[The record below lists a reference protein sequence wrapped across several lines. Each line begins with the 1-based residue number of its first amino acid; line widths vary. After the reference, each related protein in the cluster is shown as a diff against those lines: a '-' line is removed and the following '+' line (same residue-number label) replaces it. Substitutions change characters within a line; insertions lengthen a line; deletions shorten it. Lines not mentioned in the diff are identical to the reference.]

1 MHPAAV
7 TDFSQ
12 FAGLRAEARSQTPEA
27 LSKTAKQFEALML
40 QQMLKSMRAASGGE
54 DVMGS
59 QQTSFYQDMFDQQL
73 ASSLAAGKG
82 IGIADVLVKQLRMS
96 ESLSDPVNI
105 ASGSLPPGERGSG
118 EGLSRDQAAAL
129 SLSASLTRA
138 YGATSHPQGLPAVAE
153 GRGRTEAL
161 SPPPPPHEARDLVPP
176 GGAGQARDFRPKS
189 PQEFIEALLPHA
201 EKAAK
206 ELGIPARVLV
216 AQAALETGWGR
227 HQIRNAD
234 GSSSY
239 NLFGIKANAGWS
251 GDRVTTQTNEFE
263 GGRFE
268 KQSAQFRAYG
278 SIAEAFDDYAHFL
291 KSNPRYGDALRHQ
304 GSAHQ
309 FVSGLQKAGYA
320 TDPGYASKI
329 LRIAEGNRM
338 QLAMASLAGNG
349 RVTA

>member
-1 MHPAAV
+1 MRPAAV

-96 ESLSDPVNI
+96 Q
-105 ASGSLPPGERGSG
+105 
-118 EGLSRDQAAAL
+118 GLSSPLPRDAGEAAAVSTGGSVRSDHPL
-129 SLSASLTRA
+129 SL
-138 YGATSHPQGLPAVAE
+138 
-153 GRGRTEAL
+153 AL
-161 SPPPPPHEARDLVPP
+161 SPALQGRGDEKSAAIPSA
-176 GGAGQARDFRPKS
+176 AKDFRPKS

-201 EKAAK
+201 KKAAK

-268 KQSAQFRAYG
+268 KQSAQFRA
-278 SIAEAFDDYAHFL
+278 
-291 KSNPRYGDALRHQ
+291 
-304 GSAHQ
+304 
-309 FVSGLQKAGYA
+309 
-320 TDPGYASKI
+320 
-329 LRIAEGNRM
+329 
-338 QLAMASLAGNG
+338 
-349 RVTA
+349 

>member
-1 MHPAAV
+1 MRPAAV

-12 FAGLRAEARSQTPEA
+12 FTGLRAEARGQSPEA
-27 LSKTAKQFEALML
+27 LGKTAKQFEALML

-82 IGIADVLVKQLRMS
+82 IGIAEVLVKQLRMS
-96 ESLSDPVNI
+96 EGLSSP
-105 ASGSLPPGERGSG
+105 
-118 EGLSRDQAAAL
+118 LSRDAGEGAGERAAVSKGDSARSDRPL
-129 SLSASLTRA
+129 SL
-138 YGATSHPQGLPAVAE
+138 
-153 GRGRTEAL
+153 AL
-161 SPPPPPHEARDLVPP
+161 SPALR
-176 GGAGQARDFRPKS
+176 GGGDQKNAAVGSAAKDFRPQS
-189 PQEFIEALLPHA
+189 PQEFIETLLPHA

-234 GSSSY
+234 GSPSY

-251 GDRVTTQTNEFE
+251 GDRVTTRTTEFE

-268 KQSAQFRAYG
+268 KQSASFRAYG

-304 GSAHQ
+304 GSAHH
-309 FVSGLQKAGYA
+309 FVGGLQKAGYA

-329 LRIAEGNRM
+329 LRIADGNRM
-338 QLAMASLAGNG
+338 QLTMAQLAG
-349 RVTA
+349 RRSVTA

>member
-1 MHPAAV
+1 MRPAAV

-12 FAGLRAEARSQTPEA
+12 FAGLRAEARGQSPEA
-27 LSKTAKQFEALML
+27 LGKTAKQFEALML

-96 ESLSDPVNI
+96 ESLGSVNAAADAVPSPV
-105 ASGSLPPGERGSG
+105 SGRGWPAGSG
-118 EGLSRDQAAAL
+118 EG
-129 SLSASLTRA
+129 
-138 YGATSHPQGLPAVAE
+138 AVKLA
-153 GRGRTEAL
+153 GFTEAL
-161 SPPPPPHEARDLVPP
+161 SPTPLPQVAE
-176 GGAGQARDFRPKS
+176 GQAKDFRPQS

-216 AQAALETGWGR
+216 AQAALETGWGK

-251 GDRVTTQTNEFE
+251 GDRVTTQTTEFE

-268 KQSAQFRAYG
+268 KQSASFRAYG

-309 FVSGLQKAGYA
+309 FVNGLQKAGYA

-329 LRIAEGNRM
+329 LRIADGNRM
-338 QLAMASLAGNG
+338 QLAMADLAGNG

>member
-1 MHPAAV
+1 MRPAAV

-12 FAGLRAEARSQTPEA
+12 FTGLRAEARGQSPEA
-27 LSKTAKQFEALML
+27 LGKTAKQFEALML

-82 IGIADVLVKQLRMS
+82 IGIAEVLVKQLRMS
-96 ESLSDPVNI
+96 ESLSSVPTVLEPL
-105 ASGSLPPGERGSG
+105 SPRERGRG
-118 EGLSRDQAAAL
+118 EGQSSDHAEARSD
-129 SLSASLTRA
+129 SASLTRA
-138 YGATSHPQGLPAVAE
+138 YGATSPE
-153 GRGRTEAL
+153 GRGKTAAL
-161 SPPPPPHEARDLVPP
+161 SSVPLSYETW
-176 GGAGQARDFRPKS
+176 GGAPQAREGQAKDFRPKS
-189 PQEFIEALLPHA
+189 PQEFIETLLPHA

-234 GSSSY
+234 GSPSY

-251 GDRVTTQTNEFE
+251 GDRVTTRTTEFE

-268 KQSAQFRAYG
+268 KQSASFRAYG

-304 GSAHQ
+304 GSAHH
-309 FVSGLQKAGYA
+309 FVGGLQKAGYA

-329 LRIAEGNRM
+329 LRIADGNRM
-338 QLAMASLAGNG
+338 QLTMAQLAG
-349 RVTA
+349 RRSVTA

>member
-1 MHPAAV
+1 MRPAAV

-12 FAGLRAEARSQTPEA
+12 YASLRAEARGQGPEA

-96 ESLSDPVNI
+96 Q
-105 ASGSLPPGERGSG
+105 
-118 EGLSRDQAAAL
+118 GLSSPLPRDAGEAAAVSTGGSVRSDHPL
-129 SLSASLTRA
+129 SL
-138 YGATSHPQGLPAVAE
+138 
-153 GRGRTEAL
+153 AL
-161 SPPPPPHEARDLVPP
+161 SPALQGRGDEKSAAIPSA
-176 GGAGQARDFRPKS
+176 AKDFRPKS

-201 EKAAK
+201 KKAAK